1 MWYSSRLILKR
12 TVGNQ
17 ISDFIFD
24 EQVRLIEAGNDEEAY
39 TKALKLGQ
47 GEECEYWTSEQEEV
61 KWTFA
66 GLSDLHCIDKNLED
80 GVEIISK
87 RFIAQSSDNLIVQK
101 WELPIF
107 FRKINKDENA

>member
-24 EQVRLIEAGNDEEAY
+24 EQVRLIEADNAEEAY
-39 TKALKLGQ
+39 AKALKLGQ
-47 GEECEYWTSEQEEV
+47 EEECEYWTSEQQEV
-61 KWTFA
+61 KWTFI
-66 GLSDLHCIDKNLED
+66 GLSDLHCIDKSLED

-87 RFIAQSSDNLIVQK
+87 RFMAQYSLGATTK
-101 WELPIF
+101 MKLH
-107 FRKINKDENA
+107 NKF